1 MLKNLKHPFHLQS
14 TVNLA
19 HFTFVNHV
27 WFRQF
32 IHKTGLR
39 HQTVYFFYV
48 DLMIHEVAF
57 NCLELFQVILID
69 KMLTLTS
76 INVDLIQQ
84 FDTNITNR
92 KIIRK

>member
-1 MLKNLKHPFHLQS
+1 MLIWHILHSSIMYGSDNL
-14 TVNLA
+14 
-19 HFTFVNHV
+19 
-27 WFRQF
+27 F
-32 IHKTGLR
+32 IK
-39 HQTVYFFYV
+39 QVYVTKLYIFFYV

-69 KMLTLTS
+69 KMLTLMS

-92 KIIRK
+92 RIIRK